1 MQANGVFG
9 TGISAHK
16 RANDLSDFGAEL
28 DMIEALGVESI
39 ELPTYDMDLVVG
51 GKIRQPQLARL
62 KAACAGRSVAF
73 SVHGPLA
80 INFMDEAWR
89 LPRHMEVLEASLE
102 IAAELGAENYVIH
115 SGLAPTQQGA
125 GIEAAYAR
133 QREWLARG
141 GDLARQHGL
150 ILCVETPFAG
160 YKSEGHSSSPSRLA
174 GRARSDR
181 SPQRARHARLQP
193 CLHKLDFDG
202 RRDDLVEEVKA
213 LAPWSKHLHMHDSFG
228 RQDDIRMYTEG
239 DRMTYGHGDLHLPVG
254 WGAIPWDRIH
264 RGVRIARGRA
274 VQHRAQG
281 ALLVRRA
288 GMRRRDQGARGE
300 GTHGEARRGGVI
312 PDQGTADR
320 NRKTPKIT
328 RCTAP
333 CSTVVLPVAKVRLLM
348 NSVSSRSTVES
359 WSRPSVSGWP
369 R

>member
-62 KAACAGRSVAF
+62 KAACAGRAVAW

-89 LPRHMEVLEASLE
+89 LPRHIEVLEASLE
-102 IAAELGAENYVIH
+102 FAAELGAENYVIH

-150 ILCVETPFAG
+150 ILCVETLFAG
-160 YKSEGHSSSPSRLA
+160 YRGEGHASSPSRLA
-174 GRARSDR
+174 AELAAIDHPNVLATLDFS
-181 SPQRARHARLQP
+181 HAYI
-193 CLHKLDFDG
+193 KLDFDG

-228 RQDDIRMYTEG
+228 RQDDIWMYTEG
-239 DRMTYGHGDLHLPVG
+239 ERMAYGHGDLHLPVG
-254 WGAIPWDRIH
+254 WGDIPWERIIAECEFPEGVLFNIELKDRYWYAAQECVDAT
-264 RGVRIARGRA
+264 RALAAKARTVKRA
-274 VQHRAQG
+274 
-281 ALLVRRA
+281 
-288 GMRRRDQGARGE
+288 
-300 GTHGEARRGGVI
+300 EA
-312 PDQGTADR
+312 A
-320 NRKTPKIT
+320 
-328 RCTAP
+328 
-333 CSTVVLPVAKVRLLM
+333 
-348 NSVSSRSTVES
+348 
-359 WSRPSVSGWP
+359 
-369 R
+369 